1 MVMSDVNSDSISS
14 DVQLFES
21 EQFGSVRV
29 VMRDGEA
36 WFVANDVCAC
46 LGLSNSRKAVGDLE
60 EDERD
65 DVTISDAIGRSQST
79 NVISEAGLYSLVLR
93 SRKPEAKAFKRWI
106 THEVLPS
113 IRRTGGYS
121 LRGRIPD
128 DPTLLG
134 LPDFRDPSKAALAW
148 VEERD
153 GRLLAEAL
161 VEELRPKAEY
171 CDRVLEANNIYLVT
185 DIAKDYGM
193 SAFAFNRLL
202 GDLGIQYRLGDPRHG
217 RWHLYARYQDK
228 GYTQSM
234 TKTVRGGQVVAF
246 MAWTETGRMFLYQL
260 LKRNGYLPVVEA
272 QEREVR
278 RSAALLELSSSGD
291 AGSREA

>member
-36 WFVANDVCAC
+36 WFVAKDVCLA
-46 LGLSNSRKAVGDLE
+46 LGLDVSSGVRGLD
-60 EDERD
+60 EDEKGLH
-65 DVTISDAIGRSQST
+65 TMQTLGGKQEMAI
-79 NVISEAGLYSLVLR
+79 VSEAGLYSLVLR

-202 GDLGIQYRLGDPRHG
+202 GDLGIQYRLGGPRHG
-217 RWHLYARYQDK
+217 RWHLYAKYQDK

>member
-1 MVMSDVNSDSISS
+1 MSDVNSGSVS
-14 DVQLFES
+14 DVSLELGLFVSDKRVLVSSRSVAMVFGKRHDKVLRDIRELGCSEEFRLSNFGES
-21 EQFGSVRV
+21 SYRNEQGREMPEFL
-29 VMRDGEA
+29 MTRDGFAFLAMGYTGEKAAKFKEMYIAAFNAMEEA
-36 WFVANDVCAC
+36 
-46 LGLSNSRKAVGDLE
+46 
-60 EDERD
+60 
-65 DVTISDAIGRSQST
+65 
-79 NVISEAGLYSLVLR
+79 LV
-93 SRKPEAKAFKRWI
+93 
-106 THEVLPS
+106 
-113 IRRTGGYS
+113 RRGYYM
-121 LRGRIPD
+121 PD

-217 RWHLYARYQDK
+217 RWHLYAKYQDK

-234 TKTVRGGQVVAF
+234 TKTVRGGQVVTF

-260 LKRNGYLPVVEA
+260 LKRNGYLPVAEA
-272 QEREVR
+272 QEREAR
-278 RSAALLELSSSGD
+278 RSAALVELASSGD